1 MSGHSKWATIKRK
14 KGATDAAR
22 ARVFTKLIKEITVAA
37 RMGGSD
43 PDANPRLRLAIQN
56 GKAAN
61 MPMQNV
67 ERAIKKGTGELE
79 GQTYEEITYEGYGP
93 GGAAVIIDAITDN
106 RNRTVS
112 EIRFMFSKLGGNLA
126 ESNAVAFMFDRK
138 AVVELEPGDKS
149 EDDIMEAALEAGAED
164 VVQEDDGTFTVTGE
178 PVSLNDISDALEA
191 LGVNVTSAE
200 STLVPQNYMDVEEKH
215 AATLIKMME
224 QLDDH
229 DDVQKVYS
237 NFDISE
243 EILEKLS
250 GE

>member
-1 MSGHSKWATIKRK
+1 MSGHSKWSTIKRK
-14 KGATDAAR
+14 KGAADAAR
-22 ARVFTKLIKEITVAA
+22 ARIFTKLIKEITVAA
-37 RMGGSD
+37 RMGGGD

-61 MPMQNV
+61 MPLQNV

-79 GQTYEEITYEGYGP
+79 GVAYEEVTYEGYGP
-93 GGAAVIIDAITDN
+93 GGAAVIIEAITDN

-112 EIRFMFSKLGGNLA
+112 EIRHMFSKLGGNLA

-138 AVVELEPGDKS
+138 AVVELEPGEKT
-149 EDDIMEAALEAGAED
+149 EDEIMEAALEAEAED
-164 VVQEDDGTFTVTGE
+164 VVQEDDGTFTVTGD
-178 PVSLNDISDALEA
+178 PGSLNDLRDALDG

-200 STLVPQNYMDVEEKH
+200 TSLIPQNYMDVDEKH
-215 AATLIKMME
+215 ASTLIKMME

-229 DDVQKVYS
+229 EDVQKVYS

-243 EILEKLS
+243 DILEKLA

>member
-37 RMGGSD
+37 RMGGGD

-56 GKAAN
+56 GKGAN

-67 ERAIKKGTGELE
+67 ERAIKKGTGDLE
-79 GQTYEEITYEGYGP
+79 GQSFEEITYEGYGP
-93 GGAAVIIDAITDN
+93 GGAAVIIEAITDN
-106 RNRTVS
+106 RNRTVG
-112 EIRFMFSKLGGNLA
+112 EIRHMFSKLGGNLA
-126 ESNAVAFMFDRK
+126 EANAVAFMFDRK
-138 AVVELEPGDKS
+138 TVIELEPGEKT
-149 EDDIMEAALEAGAED
+149 EDEIMEAALEAGAED
-164 VVQEDDGTFTVTGE
+164 VVLEDDGTYTVTGE
-178 PVSLNDISDALEA
+178 QGSLNDLREALEA
-191 LGVNVTSAE
+191 LGVNITTAE
-200 STLVPQNYMDVEEKH
+200 SALIPQNYMDVEEKH
-215 AATLIKMME
+215 ARTLIKMME

-243 EILEKLS
+243 EILEKLA
-250 GE
+250 EE